1 KKELKNF
8 IEKHGLHGWAPTQ
21 GHIPS
26 AVPYVGHMIHDLTD
40 GDLNRAML
48 IGKGSLFLGR
58 LTNLFDGVSVIVE
71 RNTGKDAEA
80 ETGLDQEMVRKLL
93 AEAMKKVASDILER
107 E

>member
-1 KKELKNF
+1 M
-8 IEKHGLHGWAPTQ
+8 
-21 GHIPS
+21 
-26 AVPYVGHMIHDLTD
+26 VHDLTD

-58 LTNLFDGVSVIVE
+58 LTNLFDGISVVVE

-93 AEAMKKVASDILER
+93 AESMKKVASDILER